1 MGEKA
6 KEGLEKQQIRRARIN
21 RIKMGIVCSVFI
33 WMLLSMIMCVILFV
47 KVHSLETKLDILTR
61 NEVSTTQIDQPE
73 NGAPNM
79 EEYGMP
85 ATEVTEL
92 AEGMESAEG
101 MGSKSVTANVISTS
115 DSSNLAAAGE
125 EYKVYLT
132 FDDGPSSNT
141 PEILDILD
149 QYGIKATFFVVGKE
163 DQESKALY
171 RRIVNEGH
179 TLGMHSYSHKYSVLY
194 GSLEG
199 FEEDFTRIRD
209 LLYDVTGENCTLY
222 RFPGGSSNRVGNIP
236 MEECISYL
244 NQQGITYFDWN
255 VSSGDAACQ
264 AYTAEELVENVLSD
278 VIKYK
283 SSVVL
288 MHDSETKEITVESLP
303 AMIEALNGL
312 EAQILPIDGN
322 TTAIQH
328 ITADSVQ

>member
-6 KEGLEKQQIRRARIN
+6 NEGLEEQKKRRARIN
-21 RIKMGIVCSVFI
+21 RIKMGIVCSIFI
-33 WMLLSMIMCVILFV
+33 WMLISMIMCVILFV
-47 KVHSLETKLDILTR
+47 KVHSLEMKLDILAQ
-61 NEVSTTQIDQPE
+61 NEVSTRQIDQPE
-73 NGAPNM
+73 NGASNIKG
-79 EEYGMP
+79 YCVP
-85 ATEVTEL
+85 ATEDMGND
-92 AEGMESAEG
+92 AERT
-101 MGSKSVTANVISTS
+101 VTANVISTS
-115 DSSNLAAAGE
+115 DSSNLAAEGE
-125 EYKVYLT
+125 VCKVYLT

-141 PEILDILD
+141 PEILDILE

-179 TLGMHSYSHKYSVLY
+179 TLGMHSYSHKYSTVY
-194 GSLEG
+194 DSLEG

-264 AYTAEELVENVLSD
+264 AYTAEQLVENVLSD
-278 VIKYK
+278 VVKYK

-288 MHDSETKEITVESLP
+288 MHDSDTKGMTVESLP

-312 EAQILPIDGN
+312 EAQILPIDED